1 MTAAQLKKANEELQN
16 LMNKM
21 DYKDFKNL
29 AWPAIHDNEEQMKKE
44 DEEIEERIRQQRIQ
58 KQAEELLSFHKKVF
72 NNRFSMTKTEL
83 KKANEEIEN
92 LVRKM
97 DYKDFV
103 NLAYPSIL
111 ARKEQ
116 MYKENERIRQQRI
129 QELEG
134 QRETYDQ
141 QRTVS

>member
-29 AWPAIHDNEEQMKKE
+29 AWPAIHANEEQMKKE

-116 MYKENERIRQQRI
+116 MKKEEERIRQQRI

-134 QRETYDQ
+134 QRKTYDQ